1 MDCLNQIYTIAL
13 RLSGR
18 VVMQRIAN
26 PSTPVRFRPQPL
38 IAREKKFKM
47 VYNIGIIGKGFV
59 GSAVS
64 HGFSTSVGYDA
75 KIRIYDK
82 DDSKSLN
89 SLDEVVSKSDF
100 VFIQF
105 PHHQIK
111 MVQ

>member
-1 MDCLNQIYTIAL
+1 MERA
-13 RLSGR
+13 
-18 VVMQRIAN
+18 
-26 PSTPVRFRPQPL
+26 
-38 IAREKKFKM
+38 
-47 VYNIGIIGKGFV
+47 FV

-100 VFIQF
+100 VFISVPTPSNKNGSISLNILDDCLQEINNILNQKKIDSNAIF
-105 PHHQIK
+105 LIRSTIVLAQLKIFKKNIK
-111 MVQ
+111 T